1 MPSGDQEGIPA
12 DGAARCCISH
22 GFFESA
28 SKNPSRIA
36 FVHASGG
43 HQRQEEAVRALTSKE
58 TSYPPIYPGDVCF
71 TSGDVLYAV
80 ESYSR
85 RIRRVLDGGD
95 DADLVRPQGCDRA
108 NQIDK
113 SVTLD
118 NGMPHVVGVCIP
130 PSVEYIVAVL
140 AILRCGEAF
149 LPLDPSWPESRL
161 LSVIS
166 SSNTSLILQCV
177 SSHETLQYKAAEW
190 IVKRS
195 SRLVL
200 YINLFLDHK
209 KEIVR
214 SELIWPCERSPRR
227 FCYVMYTSGSTGKPK
242 GVCGT
247 EEGLLNRFQWMQ
259 GLIPLCNMDILLF
272 KTSISFIDHL
282 QEFFGATLTSTP
294 LIILPVNDIKAN
306 PLCLVDFVKAYKISR
321 MTCVPSLM
329 RLVLP
334 KLEDSYF
341 RRISALDNNPQSL
354 WKYRGQQLS
363 IQPYERAIQLDEL
376 PLLFIPTKANA
387 TCCSIDPQ
395 TPKLVRVPMVLK
407 GGVGV
412 SFYKSQHGQAMSGCM
427 VVSGDCT
434 YFDCKK
440 LADVLDVEPL
450 SSVPIGFPISNCETV
465 LVGQPNCPDEGE
477 IYVSGVC
484 LFAGY
489 HDNMNND
496 PMGKSSVSQF
506 QTGDFA
512 RRLRSGDLVFLGRH
526 DRTVKINGQRVALEE
541 IESAMKD
548 HPEINDAAVTY
559 HGSDGVAT
567 QLEAYFV
574 MKSSEGFKKNH
585 RPLDKLQ
592 MVESLIP
599 SIRSWLQ
606 TKLPSVMIP
615 SYYFCMESLPI
626 LDSGKINHLE
636 LSSSV
641 STPKQHISPFG
652 RNSSSVN
659 QLQTIKDV
667 FCDALL
673 VKEVADDDDFFTM
686 GGTSISAALASYKL
700 QIDMRLIYMFPTPVK
715 LLNRLIEDK
724 ELHEN
729 LISPDPIP
737 RKRLKA
743 HANVLDSSDFITGN
757 AESDFLLPEPSPSLV
772 GTRVHDLSAEHN
784 VQLVYNYFEGSNN
797 ASGMCSELVVQD
809 PSLFPDSHHAASGD
823 HGPWNSNCNIHK
835 MCSFSRCN
843 KIMHEVDSYMVC
855 MDKSWLTI
863 RTPRSIKGS
872 LQELWKIPL
881 KSCVDASPLIV
892 IADGKWYLFIG
903 SHSHMFLCIE
913 PLRVFISEFPKY
925 RWCSR
930 LMHVKVS
937 LLCYRV
943 DKPIACLLWPQ
954 ASDILPWF
962 AGFVLVAQNKCAVAH
977 ASDILKCGSVRWQV
991 LLDSRIECSAAITGD
1006 FSQVVVGCY
1015 KGKIY
1020 FLDFAN
1026 GTISWYFQTDGEVKM
1041 HPVVERSRNLIWC
1054 GSHDHSLYALDYK
1067 EHCCVYKV
1075 SCGGSLFG
1083 SPFFDVVHNMLYVAS
1098 TSGRVTAIS
1107 SVALPFD
1114 IVWTFE
1120 AGAPIFGSLTMDS
1133 KCRIVI
1139 CCLVDGY
1146 VLALSFSGAVVW
1158 KAHVGGPIFAGAC
1171 ISSVLAD
1178 KILIC
1183 SRNGKLY
1190 SFDMEGTIHWEYD
1203 MRDPITSSAYVDE
1216 HTELVSDPSCPN
1228 DRLACICSSSGN
1240 IHLIRISA
1248 EAKREAGRSADAA
1261 TPMVEQFAVAKL
1273 PGDIFSSPVMV
1284 GGRIFVGCRDDYV
1297 HCLTVV
1303 P

>member
-36 FVHASGG
+36 FVHASGS

-95 DADLVRPQGCDRA
+95 DADLVRPQGCDRE

-118 NGMPHVVGVCIP
+118 NDMPHVVGVCIP

-177 SSHETLQYKAAEW
+177 PSHETLQYKAAEW

-341 RRISALDNNPQSL
+341 RSSNPLKVLILSGEILSVPLCSSL
-354 WKYRGQQLS
+354 QEY
-363 IQPYERAIQLDEL
+363 L
-376 PLLFIPTKANA
+376 PWTTILNLYGSTE
-387 TCCSIDPQ
+387 
-395 TPKLVRVPMVLK
+395 
-407 GGVGV
+407 
-412 SFYKSQHGQAMSGCM
+412 
-427 VVSGDCT
+427 VSGDCT

-465 LVGQPNCPDEGE
+465 LVGQPDCPDEGE

-559 HGSDGVAT
+559 HGSNGVAT

-606 TKLPSVMIP
+606 KKLPSVMIP

-641 STPKQHISPFG
+641 STPKQHVSPFG

-913 PLRVFISEFPKY
+913 PLS
-925 RWCSR
+925 
-930 LMHVKVS
+930 
-937 LLCYRV
+937 
-943 DKPIACLLWPQ
+943 
-954 ASDILPWF
+954 
-962 AGFVLVAQNKCAVAH
+962 
-977 ASDILKCGSVRWQV
+977 GSVRWQV

-1041 HPVVERSRNLIWC
+1041 QPVVERSRNLIWC

-1203 MRDPITSSAYVDE
+1203 TRDPITSSAYVDE

-1228 DRLACICSSSGN
+1228 DRLACICSSSGS